1 MTDLAKATTA
11 GTSLP
16 AAGSA
21 TSSEHVAVSQLLT
34 AALAAL
40 NGPGASD
47 TAAIALLS
55 AALTRLTTS
64 TPSVTDVPAS
74 SPAGTAVGMGAA
86 EARDATATP
95 MAVATPAPAAA
106 ANTTPT
112 LQTSGP
118 WVVEGLYLVVPTGP
132 LTVVIDDGEEHL
144 WYCITKGRY
153 VGVTTVNAL
162 AIGAVSGVSS
172 GSMISHKT
180 QALAM
185 ASFNSLLSFGL
196 VEIR

>member
-11 GTSLP
+11 GSHLP

-21 TSSEHVAVSQLLT
+21 PSSEHVAVSQLLT

-40 NGPGASD
+40 HGPGASD

-55 AALTRLTTS
+55 AALARLTTS
-64 TPSVTDVPAS
+64 TPSATDELVNSSSGPA
-74 SPAGTAVGMGAA
+74 AGTDAA
-86 EARDATATP
+86 EAQVTAA
-95 MAVATPAPAAA
+95 MAVMAPALVAPAAPPA
-106 ANTTPT
+106 
-112 LQTSGP
+112 LRTSGP
-118 WVVEGLYLVVPTGP
+118 WVVEGLYIVVPTSP
-132 LTVVIDDGEEHL
+132 LTAIIDDGEERL

-180 QALAM
+180 QGLAM
-185 ASFNSLLSFGL
+185 ASFNSMLSFGL

>member
-21 TSSEHVAVSQLLT
+21 PSSEHVAVSQLLT

-64 TPSVTDVPAS
+64 TPTDVPAS
-74 SPAGTAVGMGAA
+74 SSAGTTVGTGVAQAQVTTAMPTAV
-86 EARDATATP
+86 
-95 MAVATPAPAAA
+95 
-106 ANTTPT
+106 TTPT
-112 LQTSGP
+112 PVAPALQTSGP
-118 WVVEGLYLVVPTGP
+118 WVVEGLYIVVPTGP
-132 LTVVIDDGEEHL
+132 LAAVIDDGEERL

-162 AIGAVSGVSS
+162 AIGAVSGVLS

-185 ASFNSLLSFGL
+185 ASFNSMLSFGL